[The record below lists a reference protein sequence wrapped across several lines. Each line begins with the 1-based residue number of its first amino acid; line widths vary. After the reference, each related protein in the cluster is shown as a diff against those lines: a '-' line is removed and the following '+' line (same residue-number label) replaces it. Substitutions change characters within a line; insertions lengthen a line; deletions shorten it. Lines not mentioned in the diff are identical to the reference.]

1 MCFKNPFSESQ
12 NSEFF
17 YVFSQLS
24 LVSRFWRY
32 LKKSLL
38 RKNSISQMYTI
49 TNYQTPPALRFLCK
63 PLLFLVAQTV
73 NWKFVVSVAQ
83 KHSFRGLVITYDA
96 TARIFGGDPF
106 SKLRSLLLWKC
117 STKERS
123 ESDCSKRDQL
133 LYFPSKSNA
142 QQRYHTMKK
151 CAGSKTKPSIKCSR
165 ISRIC
170 LKGIHG

>member
-1 MCFKNPFSESQ
+1 MFSVVS
-12 NSEFF
+12 FH
-17 YVFSQLS
+17 L
-24 LVSRFWRY
+24 SRFWRI

-38 RKNSISQMYTI
+38 RKNSIYFHKCTQSQI
-49 TNYQTPPALRFLCK
+49 TKRR
-63 PLLFLVAQTV
+63 PLFAFCIFLVAQTV

-96 TARIFGGDPF
+96 VRIFGGDPF

>member
-1 MCFKNPFSESQ
+1 MLNKEKDHVHPAVVETFIFSMWSFIRKHRCVLKIHFQSLKIQ
-12 NSEFF
+12 NFF

-24 LVSRFWRY
+24 LVSRFWRI

-38 RKNSISQMYTI
+38 RKNSIYFHKCTQQSQI
-49 TNYQTPPALRFLCK
+49 WNYQTPPALRFLCK

-117 STKERS
+117 SN
-123 ESDCSKRDQL
+123 KREEWVGL
-133 LYFPSKSNA
+133 
-142 QQRYHTMKK
+142 
-151 CAGSKTKPSIKCSR
+151 
-165 ISRIC
+165 
-170 LKGIHG
+170 